1 MATPPTATPPAV
13 VMAGTSQRCA
23 GRPRQTTRSD
33 ARSAAAYAAPRPA
46 VAAPIASGASGAQVG
61 WTAAGGGADAVSW
74 AAAAAAPDGPQQ
86 RFRRLDASPR
96 RVGGCSGRGEQ

>member
-1 MATPPTATPPAV
+1 
-13 VMAGTSQRCA
+13 MAGTSQRCA

-74 AAAAAAPDGPQQ
+74 AALLPPRTVRSSAFGGWT
-86 RFRRLDASPR
+86 RRLG
-96 RVGGCSGRGEQ
+96 V

>member
-1 MATPPTATPPAV
+1 MAAPPTATPPAV

-46 VAAPIASGASGAQVG
+46 VAAPIASGASGAHVG
-61 WTAAGGGADAVSW
+61 WTAAGGGAVV
-74 AAAAAAPDGPQQ
+74 AAPPPAQPGGRPV
-86 RFRRLDASPR
+86 RGAAVAGV
-96 RVGGCSGRGEQ
+96 VG